1 MAIEIIPSSP
11 ALGAEIR
18 GIDLSHLSDDEHGVV
33 HQALLDYGYIFFRRQ
48 ELAPAELKALGERW
62 GRLHEHPYMPGLDG
76 FPEIIEIVKNETD
89 VHTFGGA
96 WHTDQ
101 MFTNTPAM
109 GTMLYAKEVPP
120 AGGDTL
126 FGNLYLAYES
136 LSAGMRNL
144 IAQLHTVIIYDK
156 KRKRAIEM
164 QKRVVEVDTPAEVAI
179 HPLVRPH
186 PETGKPVLYV
196 SYDRITRHIEG
207 MTEAES
213 RGLLDYLRDHAV
225 RPEFTSRLRW
235 KSGTLA
241 FWDNRCVQHMAINDY
256 HGHRRVMLRLTVRG
270 ERTH

>member
-1 MAIEIIPSSP
+1 MAVEVIPSSP

-18 GIDLSHLSDDEHGVV
+18 GINLAQFSDEDQALV
-33 HQALLDYGYIFFRRQ
+33 HQVLLDYGYIYFRNQ
-48 ELAPAELKALGERW
+48 DLSPAQFKALGERW
-62 GRLHEHPYMPGLDG
+62 GNLHRHPYMPGIDG
-76 FPEIIEIVKNETD
+76 FPEIIEIVKKETD

-126 FGNLYLAYES
+126 FGSLYLAYET
-136 LSAGMRNL
+136 LSPGMQAL
-144 IAQLHTVIIYDK
+144 VGQLRTVNIYDK
-156 KRKRAIEM
+156 KRKRASEM
-164 QKRVVEVDTPAEVAI
+164 QKKVIDEEAPAEVAV

-186 PETGKPVLYV
+186 GETGKPVLYI

-207 MTEAES
+207 MSEDES
-213 RGLLDYLRDHAV
+213 RGLLDYLRDHAAK
-225 RPEFTSRLRW
+225 PEFTSRLKW
-235 KSGTLA
+235 EPGTLA

-270 ERTH
+270 EATH